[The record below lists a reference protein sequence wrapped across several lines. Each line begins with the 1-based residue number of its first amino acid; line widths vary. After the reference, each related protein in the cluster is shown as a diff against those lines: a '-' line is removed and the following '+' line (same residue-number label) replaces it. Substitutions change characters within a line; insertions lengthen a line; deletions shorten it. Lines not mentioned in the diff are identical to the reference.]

1 MAFCNII
8 SNNYFYG
15 NLYNKGYVRCRKMC
29 LGLAMGFIKE
39 KGNKIR
45 DGDEFKL
52 VTKSGAYLYEAKPT
66 PNGIV
71 LVPLSEATPIG
82 AVHESEMRK
91 YDFKRL

>member
-1 MAFCNII
+1 
-8 SNNYFYG
+8 
-15 NLYNKGYVRCRKMC
+15 MC

-71 LVPLSEATPIG
+71 LAPLSEATPIG

>member
-1 MAFCNII
+1 
-8 SNNYFYG
+8 
-15 NLYNKGYVRCRKMC
+15 MC

-45 DGDEFKL
+45 DGDRF
-52 VTKSGAYLYEAKPT
+52 YLDYKNGVYSYEAKNT

-71 LVPLSEATPIG
+71 LVPLESDALIG

>member
-1 MAFCNII
+1 
-8 SNNYFYG
+8 
-15 NLYNKGYVRCRKMC
+15 MC
-29 LGLAMGFIKE
+29 LGLAIGFIKE